1 MNADRSLPP
10 SAGDDSNAGASL
22 ADRGDGV
29 TGGPGASI
37 AAELRNVR
45 FSYDGGT
52 TWALDDVNLTVR
64 TGERL
69 CIVGPN
75 GSGKT
80 TLSRVI
86 AGLAAPDGGTV
97 TLLGERVFTDGTGPD
112 PDAYRRA
119 RRRIGAVFQNP
130 EDQIVTT
137 VVEDDVAFGPENLG
151 VPRADIGRRIAD
163 ALDSVDMAGFR
174 AADPTMMS
182 GGQQQRIAIAGTLA
196 MLPAMVVFD
205 EPTAMLDPVACG
217 EVMTVLDELQ
227 SRGTTI
233 VHITHHIDQTR
244 AADRIIRMEAGRIAA
259 DVTQGLSSAA
269 ADDKAGSRVVMDRDA
284 DEGDIPACRA
294 DSAVG
299 DRPTSPDA
307 DRQPQTSE
315 SSPIAEPAIAVTHV
329 SFSYPEDETPTI
341 DDLSMTVAR
350 GETVALMGPNGAGKT
365 TLARLLCALER
376 PAGGT
381 VTVAGIPTGSR
392 KQRRELRRHVGY
404 VMQHPE
410 RQLFAETVAQDVAY
424 GPRNQGLSDSEVRER
439 VSWALRLLRIEHLA
453 DRSPFAL
460 SGGQQRLAAIA
471 GVIACR
477 PDVLVMD
484 EPTAGLDA
492 AASARIHDLVRTLHG
507 RGVTMVI
514 ITHSAAEAAAL
525 HARIIDLG
533 DGEATPGTTADE
545 LGQATAAQ
553 RTSTRHAGR
562 GNDRDR
568 HRSGVNGPLGTL
580 DPRVK
585 MVTFL
590 VLMFTAFAISN
601 AWQLGLAA
609 VLTVGVIAI
618 GRVNPLQL
626 FTSVRWILGMLAV
639 MGLLNIFFARGGDVM
654 ATWGPIAITTGG
666 LGTAALYTL
675 RFALVVLLGAV
686 MLATTTPTAL
696 TDAIGSL
703 LAPLRRFGV
712 HTQEIALV
720 LSLAL
725 RFLPTLARETH
736 AIIDA
741 QAARGGDIETGTPAK
756 RLRSLAAITVPVFAG
771 TLRHADHLALALDA
785 RCYEEGARRT
795 HWRQMRVRWR
805 DMAFVATAAL
815 YLAALAALQL
825 LIQ

>member
-97 TLLGERVFTDGTGPD
+97 TLLGERVFTDGAGPD

-174 AADPTMMS
+174 AADPTLMS

-284 DEGDIPACRA
+284 DGGDIPACRA

-299 DRPTSPDA
+299 DRPISPDA

-533 DGEATPGTTADE
+533 NGEATPAATADG

-568 HRSGVNGPLGTL
+568 HRSGVDGPLGTL

>member
-1 MNADRSLPP
+1 MNADRSLPS
-10 SAGDDSNAGASL
+10 SAGDDSHASASL

-29 TGGPGASI
+29 TGGPGASV

-45 FSYDGGT
+45 FSYDGGA

-97 TLLGERVFTDGTGPD
+97 TLLGERVFTDGAGPD

-137 VVEDDVAFGPENLG
+137 VVEDDVAFGPENFG

-284 DEGDIPACRA
+284 DGGDIPAGRA
-294 DSAVG
+294 DSAV
-299 DRPTSPDA
+299 DRPVSPDT

-533 DGEATPGTTADE
+533 NGAATPAATADE

-639 MGLLNIFFARGGDVM
+639 MGLLNIFFARGGDVL

>member
-97 TLLGERVFTDGTGPD
+97 TLLGERVFTDGAGPD

-284 DEGDIPACRA
+284 DGGDIPAGRA
-294 DSAVG
+294 DSAV
-299 DRPTSPDA
+299 DRPVSPDT

-329 SFSYPEDETPTI
+329 SFSHPEDETPTI

-533 DGEATPGTTADE
+533 NGEATPAATADG

-609 VLTVGVIAI
+609 VLTVGAIAI

-639 MGLLNIFFARGGDVM
+639 MGLLNIFFARGGDVL
-654 ATWGPIAITTGG
+654 ASWGPIAITTGG

-795 HWRQMRVRWR
+795 HWRQMRVRWH

>member
-1 MNADRSLPP
+1 MNADRSLPS

-29 TGGPGASI
+29 TGGPGASV

-45 FSYDGGT
+45 FTYDGGA

-97 TLLGERVFTDGTGPD
+97 TLLGERVFTDGAGPD

-174 AADPTMMS
+174 AADPTLMS
-182 GGQQQRIAIAGTLA
+182 GGQQQRIAIAGMLA

-284 DEGDIPACRA
+284 DGGDIPACRA

-299 DRPTSPDA
+299 DRPIPPDT

-533 DGEATPGTTADE
+533 NGEATPAATADG